1 MKSSHRKS
9 WKILLRKYLSGK
21 STGVEKRFL
30 EEYYDAFG
38 HRENILDGRSR
49 EEKDLLAQS
58 MKQHIL
64 RQAGITPAT
73 VTVPLFRRTW
83 FRAAS
88 ILVLLG
94 SAACMYL
101 LWSPRK
107 QQHKSL
113 ADLGA
118 PAGSILPGG
127 KKAYLTLA
135 DGRRIALD
143 DAAKG
148 RLTSQGQTLI
158 VKEEEGQLRYEGLNG
173 DDKVYFNT
181 ISTPR
186 GGEYKVVLPDG
197 SAVWLNA
204 ESSIRFPTQ
213 FKGNERRVE
222 LTGEAYFEVAKAG
235 GHQPMPFIASVNG
248 MEVTVLGTHFNIKAY
263 QNEATIRTT
272 LLEGAVKVSRHAASD
287 QAVILRPGQQ
297 AAVTGDQQIS
307 VKAVD
312 VEEQVAWKNGRF
324 DFRSEQISAVMKQLE
339 RWYNVDVVYESMP
352 SVHFSGTISRKAD
365 VKGVL
370 KTLEMTGG
378 AHFRIEG
385 RKIIVQQ

>member
-9 WKILLRKYLSGK
+9 WNILLRKYLSGK

-30 EEYYDAFG
+30 EEYYDAFE

-49 EEKDLLAQS
+49 EEKDVLAQS
-58 MKQHIL
+58 MKQRIMQ
-64 RQAGITPAT
+64 QAGIAPGA

-88 ILVLLG
+88 VLVLLG
-94 SAACMYL
+94 SAACLYL
-101 LWSPRK
+101 LLSPGT
-107 QQHKSL
+107 QQHQSL
-113 ADLGA
+113 ADIGT
-118 PAGSILPGG
+118 PAGNILPGG

-158 VKEEEGQLRYEGLNG
+158 VKEEEGQLRYEGLHG
-173 DDKVYFNT
+173 DDRVYFNT

-287 QAVILRPGQQ
+287 EAVILRPGQQ
-297 AAVTGDQQIS
+297 AAVTGDQKIS

-339 RWYNVDVVYESMP
+339 RWYDVDVVYESMP
-352 SVHFSGTISRKAD
+352 SFHFSGTISRKAD

-385 RKIIVQQ
+385 RKIIVRQ